1 MNIPN
6 FLKHGTDETM
16 PDFHAGFAYT
26 AGRLKTSF
34 IDKGMH
40 ALVLLENLLTEP
52 PAEGI
57 LRKLD
62 PVIKLIS
69 AFLFLIA
76 VSIIRS
82 ITFQLLISGCLL
94 SIVILLTKINVTK
107 FYKHILIIGFF
118 FGFLLSFPSS
128 FNFIVDGELAL
139 PILKLNK
146 GYSLWIYHIPQV
158 IGITHDGIERTAL
171 LSMRVINSVTITFL
185 LLRTT
190 YFDEIIKALM
200 SLKVSSIFVT
210 ILMLTY
216 RYIILFARFVEDFYL
231 SKKARFLG
239 RDEKYMIENWIG
251 SRIHFLFRKTMS
263 FSDEVSS
270 AMKARLFVTDGE
282 NANAVTPIEIC
293 EDKQVLFKLEKINYS
308 YNGNIPALID
318 VTLEIKPEE
327 RFAIIGANGT
337 GKSTL
342 LKIMAGLI
350 HPISGN
356 LFFKGQPVTKQKL
369 QNIHFLRKFRGS
381 IGFVFQEPDVQLF
394 SATVFDELTYGPIQ
408 LGLSKEE
415 AVARAEDVM
424 NMLEIAELKDRPP
437 YMLSGGEKKRVALGS
452 VLTMN
457 PEILILDEPTG
468 GLDPKTQC
476 FLMELM
482 VFFNSQIKK
491 TIIIATHD
499 LSIVDELQAKVA
511 VLGENHRIERVG
523 TAEEILADEKLLLSV
538 NLIHEHLHFH
548 RDTVH
553 RHLHAHTFFHKH

>member
-1 MNIPN
+1 MIS
-6 FLKHGTDETM
+6 
-16 PDFHAGFAYT
+16 DFYAGSACT

-34 IDKGMH
+34 IDKGLR
-40 ALVLLENLLTEP
+40 ALVLLENFLVEP

-57 LRKLD
+57 LRKLN
-62 PVIKLIS
+62 PIIKLIS
-69 AFLFLIA
+69 AFSFLIV
-76 VSIIRS
+76 VSILRS
-82 ITFQLLISGCLL
+82 ISFQVLIAGCLL
-94 SIVILLTKINVTK
+94 SIVIVLSKINVAK

-118 FGFLLSFPSS
+118 FGFLLSLPSA
-128 FNFIVDGELAL
+128 FNFVVDGELAL
-139 PILKLNK
+139 PLFKFRK
-146 GYSLWIYHIPQV
+146 EYSLWIYHIPQV
-158 IGITHDGIERTAL
+158 IGITYDGIERTLL

-190 YFDEIIKALM
+190 YFDEITKALK
-200 SLKVSSIFVT
+200 SLHVSSIFLT

-251 SRIHFLFRKTMS
+251 SRIHFLFRKTIS

-270 AMKARLFVTDGE
+270 AMKARLFIADERNVKDT
-282 NANAVTPIEIC
+282 NPLEIC

-308 YNGNIPALID
+308 YNGNIPALVN
-318 VTLEIKPEE
+318 VTMEIKPEE
-327 RFAIIGANGT
+327 RFAIIGANGA

-356 LFFKGQPVTKQKL
+356 LFFKGHPVTKQKL
-369 QNIHFLRKFRGS
+369 QNIDFLRKFRGS
-381 IGFVFQEPDVQLF
+381 VGFVFQDPDVQLF
-394 SATVFDELTYGPIQ
+394 SATVFDELIYGPIQ

-415 AVARAEDVM
+415 AVARAEEVM
-424 NMLEIAELKDRPP
+424 NMLEISELKDRPS
-437 YMLSGGEKKRVALGS
+437 YMLSGGEKKRVALGC

-457 PEILILDEPTG
+457 PEILILDEPTS

-482 VFFNSQIKK
+482 VFLNSQVKK

-499 LSIVDELQAKVA
+499 LIIVDELQAKVA
-511 VLGENHRIERVG
+511 VLGEDHRIEKTG

-548 RDTVH
+548 RDTLH